1 MPPSGDDDDARDPE
15 PVAVPAVPARWTSVV
30 TPPPPSRP
38 PGAADALSGARVPPR
53 TTPRGSPVTPE
64 ERRSLDVLETLAERA
79 RGEMAT
85 LRRELENERE
95 RVRAYAADLERV
107 KAGAEARLGAEAT
120 RAAAA
125 VQNAAKSLEA
135 SEAKRRSLEAD
146 ASDAER
152 VADALRKERD
162 DAREECARLRARLKE
177 KGERTHNK
185 GGQESSEGTLK
196 EGAEESSER
205 TREGGPGESSARRAV
220 PPPPPGP
227 ALRFDRPGLPL
238 DLDLDAL
245 LAAARHEGRVK
256 AEAEARVRVAAAEA
270 RADEAMR
277 IAEEAMRNAA
287 DTARVRDRE
296 RAAAAAE
303 RAATTAAKREEEA
316 EKAAPSEREGR
327 RIISG
332 GGKGVGGLFGEGS
345 GGGGSGEGKG
355 FRAFGF
361 EPSSSVLEASAA
373 AEDSSAEDSF
383 VSATPRRAAGAGSRL
398 RDAAERRARRPAPHS
413 APPKA
418 KVAPGTAAFAR
429 PTVLDSPSSR
439 ARATNAAE
447 RRGQFASASA
457 SVAAAPP
464 SAPRFSRA
472 AAAFPRA
479 RSCAAC
485 EARRADAGGGLAAEL
500 RACAV
505 CDAPRSPL
513 RSPLRA
519 PLRTPRSPGRGE
531 SGGGGGGANGADVGR
546 SDVRRLERG
555 YEETEAR
562 VSALEA
568 RAAAREEA
576 DAAREEE
583 ETSPATARRA
593 KWGRERRALSEKLD
607 DAEARIA
614 RLVGARARGEV
625 GGREGEPTQAGRAD
639 AARKTTRGETENV
652 PPGGR

>member
-1 MPPSGDDDDARDPE
+1 MPPSGDDDDDARDPE

-162 DAREECARLRARLKE
+162 DAREECASLRARLKE
-177 KGERTHNK
+177 SSERTHNK

-205 TREGGPGESSARRAV
+205 TREGAPEESSARRAV
-220 PPPPPGP
+220 PPPPPP

-327 RIISG
+327 RIGG

-345 GGGGSGEGKG
+345 GGGGSGGGKG

-361 EPSSSVLEASAA
+361 APSSTVLEASAA
-373 AEDSSAEDSF
+373 AEASF

-447 RRGQFASASA
+447 RRGEFASASA
-457 SVAAAPP
+457 SAAAAPP

-519 PLRTPRSPGRGE
+519 PLRTPRSPGRGG
-531 SGGGGGGANGADVGR
+531 GGGGGGANSADVGR

-625 GGREGEPTQAGRAD
+625 GGREGEPTRGRAD
-639 AARKTTRGETENV
+639 AARKTTRGEAENE

>member
-30 TPPPPSRP
+30 TPPPPSRA

-162 DAREECARLRARLKE
+162 DAREESARLRARLKE
-177 KGERTHNK
+177 SSERTHI
-185 GGQESSEGTLK
+185 GG
-196 EGAEESSER
+196 EESSER
-205 TREGGPGESSARRAV
+205 TREGAPEESSARRAL

-345 GGGGSGEGKG
+345 GGGGSGGGKG

-373 AEDSSAEDSF
+373 AEDSSASAF

-439 ARATNAAE
+439 ARATNAE
-447 RRGQFASASA
+447 RRGEFASASA
-457 SVAAAPP
+457 SASASAAAAPP
-464 SAPRFSRA
+464 SAPRFSLSR

-513 RSPLRA
+513 RTPLRTPLRM
-519 PLRTPRSPGRGE
+519 PLRTPRSPGRGGGGG
-531 SGGGGGGANGADVGR
+531 GGGGGGANGADVGR

-625 GGREGEPTQAGRAD
+625 GGREGEPTRGRAD
-639 AARKTTRGETENV
+639 AARKTTRGEAENE

>member
-162 DAREECARLRARLKE
+162 DAREECASLRARLKE
-177 KGERTHNK
+177 SSERTHNK

-205 TREGGPGESSARRAV
+205 TREGAKEESSARRAV
-220 PPPPPGP
+220 PPPPPP

-345 GGGGSGEGKG
+345 GGGGSGGGKG
-355 FRAFGF
+355 GAFGF

-447 RRGQFASASA
+447 RRGEFASASA
-457 SVAAAPP
+457 SAAAAPP

-513 RSPLRA
+513 RTSPLRA
-519 PLRTPRSPGRGE
+519 PLRTPRSPGRGGGG
-531 SGGGGGGANGADVGR
+531 GGGGGGANGADVGR

-625 GGREGEPTQAGRAD
+625 GGREGEPTRGRAD
-639 AARKTTRGETENV
+639 AARKTTRGEAENE

>member
-30 TPPPPSRP
+30 TPPPPSRA

-107 KAGAEARLGAEAT
+107 KAGAEARLGAEAI

-177 KGERTHNK
+177 SSERTHNK

-205 TREGGPGESSARRAV
+205 TREGAPEESSARRAL
-220 PPPPPGP
+220 PPPPPP

-345 GGGGSGEGKG
+345 GGGGSGGGKG

-373 AEDSSAEDSF
+373 AEDSSASAF

-439 ARATNAAE
+439 ARATNAE
-447 RRGQFASASA
+447 RRGEFASASA
-457 SVAAAPP
+457 SAAAAPP
-464 SAPRFSRA
+464 SAPRFFSAR

-519 PLRTPRSPGRGE
+519 PLRTPRSPGR
-531 SGGGGGGANGADVGR
+531 GGGANGADVGR

-625 GGREGEPTQAGRAD
+625 GGREGEPTRGRAD
-639 AARKTTRGETENV
+639 AARKTTRGEAENE

>member
-146 ASDAER
+146 ASDAKR

-162 DAREECARLRARLKE
+162 DAREESARLRARLKE
-177 KGERTHNK
+177 WSERTHNK

-205 TREGGPGESSARRAV
+205 TREGAKEESSARRAL

-345 GGGGSGEGKG
+345 GGGGSGGGKG

-383 VSATPRRAAGAGSRL
+383 VSATPRRRAAGAGSRL

-447 RRGQFASASA
+447 RRGEFASASA
-457 SVAAAPP
+457 SAAAAPP

-513 RSPLRA
+513 RTSPLRA
-519 PLRTPRSPGRGE
+519 PLRTPRSPGRG
-531 SGGGGGGANGADVGR
+531 GGGANAANGADVGR

-625 GGREGEPTQAGRAD
+625 GGREGRDDAD
-639 AARKTTRGETENV
+639 AARKTTRGEAENE